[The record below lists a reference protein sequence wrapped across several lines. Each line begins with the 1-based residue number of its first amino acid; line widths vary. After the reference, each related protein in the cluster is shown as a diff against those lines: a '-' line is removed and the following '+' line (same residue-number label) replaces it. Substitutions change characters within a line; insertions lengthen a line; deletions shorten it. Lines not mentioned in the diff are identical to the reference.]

1 MARVTGQAQS
11 ATEAATVARLCRGG
25 ARRAPERIAVESET
39 GNVTFA
45 EFDRRSESLAR
56 HLQDAVEP
64 GKRIGIYSAN
74 RVEWVETYVAAH
86 KAGIPAVPIN
96 HRYRRRELEHILSD
110 ADLGLVVHDDTAFG
124 DDDIGNLLADVETLA
139 MDGAYE
145 RAASDNLADPVEPR
159 SSGED
164 LIVYTSGTTA
174 LPKGV
179 VYTRGT
185 QLTSVAIPQLAV
197 GYNPSDRFLLFTP
210 LAHRAAQPL
219 LLCALFMGST
229 THLLTHYSPDGLVSA
244 IREHGITALVGV
256 PTALKDL
263 LGLMGAEELEPML
276 GVRHVFMS
284 GETVS
289 FDLLQDTRSLFPNAR
304 FSTAYGSTEAGLVTF
319 LDHEYQ
325 LAHPRSCGR
334 ALQGVEVRLVADDGT
349 EARTGEPGEVL
360 VRAGT
365 PGTFTVAAGY
375 LGPSGVESFTDA
387 DGWFHTGDVATV
399 DADGFYAIV
408 DRKKDMILSGGMNI
422 ASKEVEE
429 IVLSHAGVQEVAVTG
444 EPDERFGERVVAWV
458 VLRPGSSVAEAEI
471 ISHVASQAA
480 SYKKPSVVR
489 FVESLPRS
497 PTGKVLKR
505 ALRTE
510 TEQSPSTTGELA

>member
-1 MARVTGQAQS
+1 MALVTGQAQRVG
-11 ATEAATVARLCRGG
+11 EAATVAHLCRGG
-25 ARRAPERIAVESET
+25 ARRAPDRVAVES
-39 GNVTFA
+39 GAGSITFA
-45 EFDRRSESLAR
+45 ELDRRSESLAR
-56 HLQDAVEP
+56 YLQGAVGS
-64 GKRIGIYSAN
+64 GKRVGIYCSN
-74 RVEWVETYVAAH
+74 RIEWVETYIAAH

-96 HRYRRRELEHILSD
+96 HRYRYRELEHILGD
-110 ADLGLVVHDDTAFG
+110 GDLGLVVHDDPALG
-124 DDDIGNLLADVETLA
+124 DDDVRNLLANVETLA
-139 MDGAYE
+139 VGGAYE
-145 RAASDNLADPVEPR
+145 RAASGNLADPVAPR
-159 SSGED
+159 SSDED

-179 VYTRGT
+179 VYTRRT
-185 QLTSVAIPQLAV
+185 QLTSVAVPQLVV
-197 GYNPSDRFLLFTP
+197 GYDPSDRFLLFTP

-219 LLCALFMGST
+219 LLCALFMGAT
-229 THLLTHYSPDGLVSA
+229 THLLSQYSPTGLVAA
-244 IREHGITALVGV
+244 IREHDITALVGV

-263 LGLMGAEELEPML
+263 LGLLRAEELEPLL

-289 FDLLQDTRSLFPNAR
+289 FDLLGDIRLLFPNAR

-325 LAHPRSCGR
+325 LSHPRSCGR
-334 ALQGVEVRLVADDGT
+334 ALQGVEVRLISDDGG
-349 EARTGEPGEVL
+349 EAGTDELGEVL

-365 PGTFTVAAGY
+365 PGSYTVAAGY
-375 LGPSGVESFTDA
+375 LGRSGVESFTDV

-399 DADGFYAIV
+399 DADGFYSIV

-429 IVLSHAGVQEVAVTG
+429 IVLSHADVQEVAVTG
-444 EPDERFGERVVAWV
+444 EPDERFGEHVVAWV
-458 VLRPGSSVAEAEI
+458 VLRPGVAVTEGEI
-471 ISHVASQAA
+471 ISHAASQAA

-489 FVESLPRS
+489 FVDSLPRS

-505 ALRTE
+505 ALRAE
-510 TEQSPSTTGELA
+510 TEPFPTTTGELA